1 MVCVSISVDD
11 LNLSELIVLEK
22 LTIHYFIIF
31 GFILTMSVVFG
42 KKFNVYDNVR
52 AKFRS

>member
-31 GFILTMSVVFG
+31 DFIDDVGRVL
-42 KKFNVYDNVR
+42 KKC
-52 AKFRS
+52 SP